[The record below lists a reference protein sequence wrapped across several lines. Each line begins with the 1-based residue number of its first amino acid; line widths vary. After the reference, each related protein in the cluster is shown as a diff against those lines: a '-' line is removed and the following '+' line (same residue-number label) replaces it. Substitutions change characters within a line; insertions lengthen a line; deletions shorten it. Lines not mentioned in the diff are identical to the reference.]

1 MRTGASSGSAS
12 SGSASSDGLVIFAE
26 SRWPAPG
33 DAAPPR
39 IPGFVVSSFSP
50 MVAAVAERC
59 LRSRYGAP
67 PADPARG
74 ARTAIVIVSAHGD
87 IATAATITADV
98 DADRRVVPL
107 LFFQSVPNS
116 AAGHVAARWG
126 LCGPVVCVS
135 PAGDAADEGRAVAGL
150 LIADGDADEVL
161 IILAEQAAQPGHRDQ
176 ATALLLGHQ
185 FVRPDHAAY

>member
-1 MRTGASSGSAS
+1 MRTGSNP
-12 SGSASSDGLVIFAE
+12 GSASSDGLVILAE

-33 DAAPPR
+33 DGAPPR
-39 IPGFVVSSFSP
+39 VPGFVVSSFGP
-50 MVAAVAERC
+50 MIAAVAERC
-59 LRSRYGAP
+59 LCSRYGAP
-67 PADPARG
+67 PADQARG

-87 IATAATITADV
+87 IATAATITANV
-98 DADRRVVPL
+98 DAGRRLEPL

-150 LIADGDADEVL
+150 LIADGDADEAL
-161 IILAEQAAQPGHRDQ
+161 IIFAEQAAQPSHRDQ

-185 FVRPDHAAY
+185 LAYPDHAAQ